1 MRCSPLN
8 RALNLFRG
16 SMDIIDWI
24 PSLVTSGGLG
34 VVAFLSKNLIVTRL
48 TNSVKHEYDVKLEA
62 IKANHKESEQRF
74 QAELQKRD
82 LQVAAIRDSA
92 LSGLAHQKS
101 LLFEKQLD
109 AVDNL
114 WKSFVALSP
123 AKVVSTM
130 MSRINIDEVSKT
142 IARDTNL
149 QEFFKMIGQNV
160 DLQTLGGVNST
171 SLRPFVSEPIWAY
184 FSAYQ
189 SIVLHYV
196 VLAKMFEL
204 GLDKKMTKSEELV
217 KLVSKVLPHQ
227 KEFIEKY
234 EITGAFYLLEEIEQL
249 LLSEIQN
256 FLSGKGI
263 SEERL
268 KEATEIIK
276 YSEQLK
282 VTDESK

>member
-1 MRCSPLN
+1 
-8 RALNLFRG
+8 
-16 SMDIIDWI
+16 MDIIDWI

-34 VVAFLSKNLIVTRL
+34 VVAVLSKNLIVTRL

-82 LQVAAIRDSA
+82 LQVEAIRDSA

-160 DLQTLGGVNST
+160 DLETLGGVNST